1 MATGAPAACLDPC
14 SVRCRAELQGLI
26 TICLRADNRKP
37 PGRAGGVLEQPGKGV
52 QALVPAPNSL
62 APAFTV
68 QEITAGGCL
77 RATNAH
83 R

>member
-1 MATGAPAACLDPC
+1 MATGAPAAYRDHC
-14 SVRCRAELQGLI
+14 SVRCLAELQGLI

-37 PGRAGGVLEQPGKGV
+37 PRRAGGSLQQPGKGV
-52 QALVPAPNSL
+52 QALMPAPNSL
-62 APAFTV
+62 APALTV
-68 QEITAGGCL
+68 QGITAGGCL

>member
-1 MATGAPAACLDPC
+1 M
-14 SVRCRAELQGLI
+14 
-26 TICLRADNRKP
+26 
-37 PGRAGGVLEQPGKGV
+37 
-52 QALVPAPNSL
+52 QALMPAPNSL